1 MMKTIPE
8 PKKYLTGGLLRKLK
22 CLGHGFVLTARKR
35 LMVNLRPA
43 GNAGLNERIKP
54 EVQPLW
60 SSLRLASMTSQL
72 TQSQETPS
80 VAKPQPPLWFLCAA
94 LAYPTYWSMTF
105 LLRAIPAFIRVA
117 FFTHQLA
124 FFECTFRGV
133 RAATF
138 PTPLAGGFTPSLR
151 QAERDPLL
159 ITVPLMLAVIAL
171 LLRMPKRWRPLYGFG
186 LATAGWIGLSPWLSR
201 WAFPAALNAPVLLA
215 LVFFLVLQVLGLYW
229 LAAWETNSGVLV
241 RKLHLVVSWLFPLS
255 ALTVVLGQRFYW
267 PPYLWQFSF
276 GIVAAILAAVASK
289 PAPRMQVSL
298 AFPSWKSVA
307 ACAIASLSLLGLLK
321 SFGTPTSAGRASR
334 VQRLFLSK
342 IQESLAGKPYEK
354 LFFQKGVSFTAEWPD
369 TYGSDGAL
377 HMLARLPRFGVNAIA
392 LVPFGFMR
400 RGSTE
405 VRFGGGWE
413 SDSGIE
419 QVAAFA
425 HSLGI
430 RVMLKPQIW
439 VRPGYPGDLEFDSE
453 VERSTWFAEYQRFL
467 EHYAGLAKRI
477 HADLFCVG
485 VEFARLTRHEAEWRR
500 LIARTRELYS
510 GPLVYAANAGEEF
523 ENLRFWDAL
532 DYIGLDNYYSLP
544 DDLNTAAV
552 VEKVDTIQRR
562 YQRPVIFTEVG
573 FSSLEAPHRQPW
585 DETPRRLSIEE
596 QARCY
601 EAVFQAFY
609 RKPWFQGMYWWKVG
623 SNGYGGSQDGTHTPW
638 GKPAMQVVSRWYRNP

>member
-1 MMKTIPE
+1 
-8 PKKYLTGGLLRKLK
+8 L
-22 CLGHGFVLTARKR
+22 
-35 LMVNLRPA
+35 
-43 GNAGLNERIKP
+43 
-54 EVQPLW
+54 
-60 SSLRLASMTSQL
+60 
-72 TQSQETPS
+72 
-80 VAKPQPPLWFLCAA
+80 
-94 LAYPTYWSMTF
+94 TF
-105 LLRAIPAFIRVA
+105 LLRAVPALIKVA
-117 FFTHQLA
+117 FFGHQLA
-124 FFECTFRGV
+124 FFECTFRGA

-138 PTPLAGGFTPSLR
+138 PVSLIDGFTPSLR

-159 ITVPLMLAVIAL
+159 ITVPLMATAILL
-171 LLRMPKRWRPLYGFG
+171 LLRMPQRQRPLYGFG

-201 WAFPAALNAPVLLA
+201 WAFPAALDAPVVLA
-215 LVFFLVLQVLGLYW
+215 LLFFFAVQVLGLYW
-229 LAAWETNSGVLV
+229 LVGWETHSGVWSRTL
-241 RKLHLVVSWLFPLS
+241 RLVVSWVFPLS
-255 ALTVVLGQRFYW
+255 ALAVLLGQRFYW
-267 PPYLWQFSF
+267 PPYLWQFSL
-276 GIVAAILAAVASK
+276 GAVAALIAAVAS
-289 PAPRMQVSL
+289 QL
-298 AFPSWKSVA
+298 ASTTRLSVA
-307 ACAIASLSLLGLLK
+307 WPAWRDVVASALGSLFLFGLLK
-321 SFGTPTSAGRASR
+321 SFGTSTSAGSAPR
-334 VQRLFLSK
+334 VQRPFLGK
-342 IQESLAGKPYEK
+342 IQETLTGKPYDR

-377 HMLARLPRFGVNAIA
+377 HMLARLPRYGVNAIA
-392 LVPFGFMR
+392 LVPFGFTR

-425 HSLGI
+425 HSLGL

-439 VRPGYPGDLEFDSE
+439 VRPGYPGDLEFASE
-453 VERSTWFAEYQRFL
+453 LQRGTWFAEYQRFL

-477 HADLFCVG
+477 HADVFCVG

-544 DDLNTAAV
+544 DDLNVSAILDKIEA
-552 VEKVDTIQRR
+552 IHRR

-573 FSSLEAPHRQPW
+573 FSSLEAAHRQPW
-585 DETPRRLSIEE
+585 DETPRRLSPEE

-623 SNGYGGSQDGTHTPW
+623 SNGYGGTQDGTHTPW
-638 GKPAMQVVSRWYRNP
+638 GKPAMEVVSRWYRNP